1 MLRDLYRHAMNLLN
15 PNRNDIEREREGSTL
30 MLDSLTDGAAANIA
44 TTIASNLGRFRSM
57 NTMIAK
63 PYLSHLWLARKTLN
77 PKPQT
82 HNRHNPKPK
91 SPNRS
96 EVGAALCKM
105 FACAALQQLEEA
117 FCSQTLWELRKAQA
131 SLEG

>member
-1 MLRDLYRHAMNLLN
+1 MFASCQLSGIYCMLRDLYRHAMNLLN

-30 MLDSLTDGAAANIA
+30 MLDSLTDGAAANVA

-77 PKPQT
+77 PKP
-82 HNRHNPKPK
+82 
-91 SPNRS
+91 
-96 EVGAALCKM
+96 
-105 FACAALQQLEEA
+105 
-117 FCSQTLWELRKAQA
+117 
-131 SLEG
+131 